1 MSRAL
6 PIADPFCA
14 DTAEA
19 MKEPLA
25 GTAAHAR
32 AWLLVEEPGV
42 WDRDPIASAGLADE
56 RAVIEGWLAAIP
68 KSRLQLVRRPR
79 TSGATTRRV
88 MLALPAEG
96 RVLAWSVESL
106 ARVPMIEAARGEV
119 VDAERLERPLHLVCT
134 HGKRDRC
141 CALRGMPIFHAL
153 AAAGADVWQTS
164 HLGGHRF
171 AATSVRFPDGYAFGY
186 LTVEHVASL
195 LDEAVPLEIARGR
208 VSLDEPTQAA
218 DLALRRALRLFA
230 PSDVAHLGTERTDAG
245 WRVRFAV
252 RDRAGHPTEPAL
264 ETRDAHES
272 ETRDAHAH
280 EIHAPGTHRVL
291 DVRKTTLDGTR
302 PKSCGD
308 APSAI
313 DTFEVSFDAP
323 AGAATLDAPTLD
335 DPMLDDPHGS
345 GKEGPS

>member
-14 DTAEA
+14 ETAEA

-32 AWLLVEEPGV
+32 AWILVEEPGV

-88 MLALPAEG
+88 TLAMPVED
-96 RVLAWSVESL
+96 RVVAWSVESL
-106 ARVPMIEAARGEV
+106 ASVPMVAAARGEAV
-119 VDAERLERPLHLVCT
+119 EAERLERPLHLVCT

-153 AAAGADVWQTS
+153 AAEGADVWQTS

-186 LTVEHVASL
+186 LTVEHVPAL
-195 LDEAVPLEIARGR
+195 IAEAVPLGIARGR

-218 DLALRRALRLFA
+218 DLALRRALGRLH
-230 PSDVAHLGTERTDAG
+230 PNEVTHVGTERTDGG
-245 WRVRFAV
+245 WRARFSVRERVDAA
-252 RDRAGHPTEPAL
+252 REP
-264 ETRDAHES
+264 ETHEAHEP
-272 ETRDAHAH
+272 ETHHA
-280 EIHAPGTHRVL
+280 L
-291 DVRKTTLDGTR
+291 DVRKITLEGTR

-313 DTFEVSFDAP
+313 DSFAVSFDEAHVSS
-323 AGAATLDAPTLD
+323 ADEGARVVS
-335 DPMLDDPHGS
+335 GS
-345 GKEGPS
+345 GKAPHDS

>member
-1 MSRAL
+1 VSRSL

-14 DTAEA
+14 EAAEA
-19 MKEPLA
+19 AKEPLA

-32 AWLLVEEPGV
+32 AWLLIEEPGI
-42 WDRDPIASAGLADE
+42 WDRDPIASAGLASE
-56 RAVIEGWLAAIP
+56 RAVVEGWLAAIP

-96 RVLAWSVESL
+96 RVLAWSVEAL
-106 ARVPMIEAARGEV
+106 ASAPVIAAARGESV
-119 VDAERLERPLHLVCT
+119 EAEPLERPLHLVCT

-195 LDEAVPLEIARGR
+195 LEETIPLERTRGR

-218 DLALRRALRLFA
+218 ELALRRALSLHA
-230 PSDVAHLGTERTDAG
+230 PSDVEHLDTERTEAG
-245 WRVRFAV
+245 WRARFSVRGRAAP
-252 RDRAGHPTEPAL
+252 DRGSPATRGAHEPA
-264 ETRDAHES
+264 
-272 ETRDAHAH
+272 
-280 EIHAPGTHRVL
+280 THHVL

-313 DTFEVSFDAP
+313 DTFAVSFDEALSVAP
-323 AGAATLDAPTLD
+323 AARGAGPA
-335 DPMLDDPHGS
+335 
-345 GKEGPS
+345 GKVSHDS

>member
-6 PIADPFCA
+6 PIVDPFCA
-14 DTAEA
+14 EVAEA
-19 MKEPLA
+19 AKEPLA

-32 AWLLVEEPGV
+32 AWILVEEPGV
-42 WDRDPIASAGLADE
+42 WDRDPIASAGLVDE
-56 RAVIEGWLAAIP
+56 RAVIEGWLSAIP

-79 TSGATTRRV
+79 SSASARRV

-96 RVLAWSVESL
+96 RVLAWSAQTL
-106 ARVPMIEAARGEV
+106 ADVPMIEAARGMV
-119 VDAERLERPLHLVCT
+119 VEAERLERPIHLVCT

-153 AAAGADVWQTS
+153 DAAGADVWQTS

-186 LTVEHVASL
+186 LTVEHVTSL
-195 LDEAVPLEIARGR
+195 LDEAVALEIARGR

-218 DLALRRALRLFA
+218 ELALRRALGRRH
-230 PSDVAHLGTERTDAG
+230 PDEVAHVATERTESG
-245 WRVRFAV
+245 WRAV
-252 RDRAGHPTEPAL
+252 FSVEAPDPKTRAASAL
-264 ETRDAHES
+264 EGEAHGANVLEPDARQH
-272 ETRDAHAH
+272 
-280 EIHAPGTHRVL
+280 VL
-291 DVRKTTLDGTR
+291 DVRKTTLEGTR

-313 DTFEVSFDAP
+313 ETFAVSFDDALASAGARVADDARPDDRTDP
-323 AGAATLDAPTLD
+323 AGKAPHD
-335 DPMLDDPHGS
+335 S
-345 GKEGPS
+345 

>member
-32 AWLLVEEPGV
+32 AWILVEEPGV

-88 MLALPAEG
+88 MLAMPTEG
-96 RVLAWSVESL
+96 RVLAWTAESL
-106 ARVPMIEAARGEV
+106 ASVPMIDASRGEA

-186 LTVEHVASL
+186 LTVEHVPAL
-195 LDEAVPLEIARGR
+195 LGEALPLEIARGR
-208 VSLDEPTQAA
+208 VSFDEPTQAG
-218 DLALRRALRLFA
+218 DLALRRALHLFA
-230 PSDVAHLGTERTDAG
+230 PSDVAHVGTERTDTG
-245 WRVRFAV
+245 WRVRFSV
-252 RDRAGHPTEPAL
+252 RDRVEHPAEHAL
-264 ETRDAHES
+264 EARDAHES
-272 ETRDAHAH
+272 ETRDVPETH
-280 EIHAPGTHRVL
+280 EPETHHSL
-291 DVRKTTLDGTR
+291 DVRKTTLDGNR

-313 DTFEVSFDAP
+313 DTFEVSFDEALASAEGARVAER
-323 AGAATLDAPTLD
+323 AGP
-335 DPMLDDPHGS
+335 DDPHES
-345 GKEGPS
+345 GKKGPS

>member
-32 AWLLVEEPGV
+32 AWILVEEPGV

-88 MLALPAEG
+88 MLAMPTEG
-96 RVLAWSVESL
+96 RVLAWTVESL
-106 ARVPMIEAARGEV
+106 ANVPMIEAARGE

-252 RDRAGHPTEPAL
+252 RDRAAHPTEPAL

-313 DTFEVSFDAP
+313 DTFEVSFDAL
-323 AGAATLDAPTLD
+323 ARAA
-335 DPMLDDPHGS
+335 PHES
-345 GKEGPS
+345 GKKGPS

>member
-32 AWLLVEEPGV
+32 AWILVEEPGV

-56 RAVIEGWLAAIP
+56 RAVIEGWLSAIP

-96 RVLAWSVESL
+96 RVLGWSVESL
-106 ARVPMIEAARGEV
+106 ASVPMIEAARGEV
-119 VDAERLERPLHLVCT
+119 VEAERLERPLHLVCT

-195 LDEAVPLEIARGR
+195 LDEAVPLELARGC
-208 VSLDEPTQAA
+208 VSLDEPSQAA
-218 DLALRRALRLFA
+218 ELALRRVLELRR
-230 PSDVAHLGTERTDAG
+230 PNEVTHVATERTESG
-245 WRVRFAV
+245 WRVRFSA
-252 RDRAGHPTEPAL
+252 RASE
-264 ETRDAHES
+264 AHEP
-272 ETRDAHAH
+272 ETQHA
-280 EIHAPGTHRVL
+280 L
-291 DVRKTTLDGTR
+291 DVRKTTLEGTR

-313 DTFEVSFDAP
+313 DTFAVSFDEALVSP
-323 AGAATLDAPTLD
+323 SADEGARFVS
-335 DPMLDDPHGS
+335 GS
-345 GKEGPS
+345 GKAPS

>member
-14 DTAEA
+14 ETAEA

-32 AWLLVEEPGV
+32 AWILVEEPGV
-42 WDRDPIASAGLADE
+42 WDRDPIASAGIAGE

-79 TSGATTRRV
+79 TSGATTRCV
-88 MLALPAEG
+88 MLAMPAED
-96 RVLAWSVESL
+96 RVVAWSVESL
-106 ARVPMIEAARGEV
+106 ASVPMIEAARGEV
-119 VDAERLERPLHLVCT
+119 VEAERLERPLHLVCT

-218 DLALRRALRLFA
+218 ELALRRRLGRLR
-230 PSDVAHLGTERTDAG
+230 PNDVAHVATERTESG
-245 WRVRFAV
+245 WRARFV
-252 RDRAGHPTEPAL
+252 VQGSSGD
-264 ETRDAHES
+264 DAQE
-272 ETRDAHAH
+272 HA
-280 EIHAPGTHRVL
+280 L
-291 DVRKTTLDGTR
+291 DVRKSTLEGTR

-313 DTFEVSFDAP
+313 DSFAVSFVEAHASPSADE
-323 AGAATLDAPTLD
+323 GARVVS
-335 DPMLDDPHGS
+335 GS
-345 GKEGPS
+345 GKAPHDS

>member
-32 AWLLVEEPGV
+32 AWILVEEPGI
-42 WDRDPIASAGLADE
+42 WDRDPIASAGIAGE
-56 RAVIEGWLAAIP
+56 RAVIEGWLTAIP

-88 MLALPAEG
+88 MLALPGEG

-106 ARVPMIEAARGEV
+106 ARVPMIEAARGDAVE
-119 VDAERLERPLHLVCT
+119 AERLDVPLHLVCT

-208 VSLDEPTQAA
+208 VSLDEPSQAA
-218 DLALRRALRLFA
+218 ELALRRALGLRR
-230 PSDVAHLGTERTDAG
+230 PNEVAHVATERTESG
-245 WRVRFAV
+245 WRARFSA
-252 RDRAGHPTEPAL
+252 RASGESLTLEADAPEPTP
-264 ETRDAHES
+264 H
-272 ETRDAHAH
+272 
-280 EIHAPGTHRVL
+280 VL
-291 DVRKTTLDGTR
+291 DVRKTTLEGAR

-313 DTFEVSFDAP
+313 DTFVVSFDEAL
-323 AGAATLDAPTLD
+323 AAAARGARVAESARPELD
-335 DPMLDDPHGS
+335 DRTDPARKAPHDS
-345 GKEGPS
+345 